1 MLKVS
6 VITVTYNEVENL
18 TKTLKALLKQD
29 YKNIESIIVDGGS
42 TDNSVEVIQEF
53 EKKFKGT
60 VKWISEKDH
69 GMFEAANKGIKM
81 ATGDIIGGYWD
92 VYASSDVITK
102 IVTTIEREGTDGV
115 HGDLLYVEGSKIKR
129 YWKMGEGKIQNGWMP
144 GYPTLYLKR
153 EVYEKYGLYN
163 EKFKYSWD
171 YEFMVR
177 ILNKGKVKLSYIPE
191 VLIYMFYGGSS
202 TSGFRAYKNSILDS
216 IKSLKENQVKF
227 PRIITFKRFI
237 RTAFQFINNRNIS
250 IDVKEKKEKKR
261 G

>member
-18 TKTLKALLKQD
+18 TKTLKALLQQD

-42 TDNSVEVIQEF
+42 TDNSVEVIKEF

-60 VKWISEKDH
+60 VKWVSERDR
-69 GMFEAANKGIKM
+69 GMFEAINKGVKM

-92 VYASSDVITK
+92 VYASNDVITK
-102 IVTTIEREGTDGV
+102 VVEIMEKDGTDGV
-115 HGDLLYVEGSKIKR
+115 HGDLLYMDGNIVKR
-129 YWKMGEGKIQNGWMP
+129 YWKMGQGRIQDGWMP
-144 GYPTLYLKR
+144 AYPTLYLKK

-171 YEFMVR
+171 YEFMIR
-177 ILNKGKVKLSYIPE
+177 ILNSNEIKLSYIPE
-191 VLIYMFYGGSS
+191 ILIYMFYGGSS

-216 IKSLKENQVKF
+216 IKSLKENQIKF
-227 PRIITFKRFI
+227 PRIITLKRFI
-237 RTAFQFINNRNIS
+237 KTTFQFINSKNIK
-250 IDVKEKKEKKR
+250 VKF
-261 G
+261 